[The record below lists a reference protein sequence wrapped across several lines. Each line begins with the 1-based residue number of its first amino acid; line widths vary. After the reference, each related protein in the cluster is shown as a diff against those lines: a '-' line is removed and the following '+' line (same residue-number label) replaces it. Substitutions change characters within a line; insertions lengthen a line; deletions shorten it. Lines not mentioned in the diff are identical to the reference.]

1 MTTQTNHNGRAL
13 LGLMLSLPLAVVA
26 GCGGQSTQ
34 STAAAGGSAPSSNAT
49 ASNSAATAASKAST
63 KLSGKP
69 LRVAYN
75 QWIGHS
81 GIFLAKEKGYFKEA
95 GLDVEFKQFSG
106 PADGVPP
113 LIAGQLDLALTTV
126 DTPILLSREGQAPLS
141 NVMLIDMSDGADGV
155 VAGKGIT
162 SMRDLKGKTVAAT
175 QGQVNEFLLRKA
187 LQANGMSESD
197 VRIVNMDAETGGAAV
212 LAGKVPA
219 AVTWEPWLSKAGSA
233 GGRVVFSSA
242 QVPNLLLDVATVTQ
256 STLDERPAD
265 VRAFVKAALRGNE
278 EASRN
283 PAQAAKV
290 AKKYFG
296 TTEADA
302 LGMLKKV
309 KLYSSQENAQLMKSE
324 GAPGPLAKS
333 SAEIARFFV
342 EQKVMAEAAQHTNLF
357 TARDLPTE
365 TEAS

>member
-1 MTTQTNHNGRAL
+1 MIQHSSSRRVF
-13 LGLMLSLPLAVVA
+13 LGLMLHLPLLALS
-26 GCGGQSTQ
+26 GCGSQSTQ
-34 STAAAGGSAPSSNAT
+34 GTSAAGDASGKAT
-49 ASNSAATAASKAST
+49 TSTSAASSEAGAKPSD
-63 KLSGKP
+63 KP

-81 GIFLAKEKGYFKEA
+81 GIFLAKEKGYFKDA
-95 GLDVEFKQFSG
+95 GLNVDFKQFSG

-113 LIAGQLDLALTTV
+113 LLAGQLDVALTTV
-126 DTPILLSREGQAPLS
+126 DTPILLSRPGQAPLA
-141 NVMLIDMSDGADGV
+141 NVMLIDMSNGADGV
-155 VAGKGIT
+155 VAGKGIK

-197 VRIVNMDAETGGAAV
+197 VEIVNMDAETGGAAV

-233 GGRVVFSSA
+233 GGSVVFSSA

-256 STLDERPAD
+256 TTLDERPAD
-265 VRAFVKAALRGNE
+265 VRAFVAAALKGNE
-278 EASRN
+278 EAARN
-283 PAQAAKV
+283 PATAAKV
-290 AKKYFG
+290 AAKYFG
-296 TTEADA
+296 TTESEA

-309 KLYSSQENAQLMKSE
+309 KLYNRAENAKLMKSE
-324 GAPGPLAKS
+324 GAPGTLAKS

-342 EQKVMAEAAQHTNLF
+342 EQKVMAEAPQQTDLF
-357 TARDLPTE
+357 TTKYLPAA